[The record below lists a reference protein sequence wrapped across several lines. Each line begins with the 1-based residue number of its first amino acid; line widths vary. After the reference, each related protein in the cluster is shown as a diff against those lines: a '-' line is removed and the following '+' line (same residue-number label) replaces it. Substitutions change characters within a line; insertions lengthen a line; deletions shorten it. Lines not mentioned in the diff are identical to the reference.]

1 MNDEGKPQNDPAPP
15 DELIEQLNLLEA
27 VDRRITPEHVTQRFH
42 ELLESAD
49 PPGPA
54 DVDRQA
60 PRESGNQHVRPRR
73 RRLPE
78 ARPQRIPLHD
88 SQMPAIAN
96 PGWGMNV
103 AVATVPWWLL
113 ELERQAHDS
122 AAEATTREIV
132 ARLHTSA
139 HAYAYK
145 LVGADAEDAVQTA
158 WARTLATYDPESRPL
173 SLLFS
178 YILHNT
184 CRDMWRSRRD
194 ETLPSDDVA
203 ALAESAYRAPYPADG
218 GFEEE
223 VLSRLA
229 DPEGRITAAIEALD
243 LPAGH
248 RDMLHSLTVS
258 READTTDATARKRR
272 QRMRDSIDD
281 LAGLTPAE
289 RRAVSL
295 QRKHR
300 ALDADTQ
307 ALVASARLKVLR
319 LFDIQTED

>member
-1 MNDEGKPQNDPAPP
+1 
-15 DELIEQLNLLEA
+15 
-27 VDRRITPEHVTQRFH
+27 
-42 ELLESAD
+42 
-49 PPGPA
+49 
-54 DVDRQA
+54 
-60 PRESGNQHVRPRR
+60 
-73 RRLPE
+73 
-78 ARPQRIPLHD
+78 
-88 SQMPAIAN
+88 
-96 PGWGMNV
+96 MNV
-103 AVATVPWWLL
+103 AVATVPWWPR

-122 AAEATTREIV
+122 AAEATIREIE

-158 WARTLATYDPESRPL
+158 WVRALTTYDPESGPL
-173 SLLFS
+173 SSLFLH
-178 YILHNT
+178 ILRNT
-184 CRDMWRSRRD
+184 CHDIWRRRRD

-229 DPEGRITAAIEALD
+229 DSEGPITAAIEALD
-243 LPAGH
+243 LPAGQ
-248 RDMLHSLTVS
+248 RDMLRSLIVS
-258 READTTDATARKRR
+258 GEADTTDATARKRR
-272 QRMRDSIDD
+272 QRMRDRIDD
-281 LAGLTPAE
+281 LAGLKPAE

-295 QRKHR
+295 QRQHR